1 MASHRKLDLFLRLET
16 RGAYE
21 ITTYVRARPIDRR
34 WRDALYKLGAF
45 GFVAVLAAV
54 VVMAMTLPK
63 TVREFVVA
71 MISTTVSSI
80 CGGAFVV
87 RWLGIGD
94 WANDD
99 VGLIAIGGLIFVC
112 GLPAWVLVRAWF
124 KWAEKRRDKDLG
136 EIAQDLAEIRRNLN
150 GANQ

>member
-1 MASHRKLDLFLRLET
+1 MRVTNMSEPGPLTAA
-16 RGAYE
+16 GG
-21 ITTYVRARPIDRR
+21 I
-34 WRDALYKLGAF
+34 ALYKLGAF
-45 GFVAVLAAV
+45 GFIAVLAAV

-63 TVREFVVA
+63 TVREFCVA

-112 GLPAWVLVRAWF
+112 GLPAWVFVRAWF
-124 KWAEKRRDKDLG
+124 KWAEARRDKDLG
-136 EIAQDLAEIRRNLN
+136 QLMRDVADLQKDLK
-150 GANQ
+150 GQ

>member
-1 MASHRKLDLFLRLET
+1 MRSLPMSEPGPLTAA
-16 RGAYE
+16 GG
-21 ITTYVRARPIDRR
+21 I
-34 WRDALYKLGAF
+34 ALYKLGAF

-63 TVREFVVA
+63 TAREFVVA
-71 MISTTVSSI
+71 TISTSVSSI

-87 RWLGIGD
+87 RWLGIGS

-99 VGLIAIGGLIFVC
+99 LGVIAIGGLIFVC

-124 KWAEKRRDKDLG
+124 KWAEKRRDKDLA
-136 EIAQDLAEIRRNLN
+136 EIATDLSELRKTVTSAAQQQNP
-150 GANQ
+150 